1 MFEGE
6 IKFLTGVMAEV
17 LRGGG
22 GEERKGR
29 AKMWAFGGEG
39 RAGGGIVTGGT
50 CLQTG
55 TPLGNGWL
63 SLETKAVVF
72 TFSAGKHFFLVGF
85 CVWLVPLIRLSVGK
99 RRQW

>member
-17 LRGGG
+17 LRVGG

-39 RAGGGIVTGGT
+39 RAGGGIVAGGT

-72 TFSAGKHFFLVGF
+72 TFSAEKHFFLVGF